1 MVAHGGRSRSCI
13 SVSGPVLFFV
23 SIPVV
28 LVPAPVLALPDLD
41 ETVSS
46 RACTLHLDDMSY
58 SLRQSPQARRQH
70 QAPGSRNQ
78 RVIRSLLSSSTRRLR
93 SPQFRHHTGR
103 SPHILSLATSQSP
116 SRRKHGAGAAP
127 TPPALGD
134 LPVPPPII
142 TSIRQPRHTTS
153 ATSPA
158 EYSGARSGAG
168 SPANN
173 VARRQRPGLSTAQP
187 YSLARSP
194 IAAGSTGRAGTSLR
208 SQLRSQRRSART
220 PTRAAT
226 AGVRAYSEPRSPVQ
240 ATGLFGSDYDTTGVI
255 VSCSNTRYRLAVV
268 MPHDSQDT
276 LDTANRS
283 ASSPD
288 LPASGKHDDDAGSQG
303 GDGDASAPP
312 KRKGSA
318 SYTVTDLKCV
328 PHGSFTATLNRVASV
343 PVDTTLS
350 HVRGLVQ
357 VLWHDRMHQVHGAAP
372 RQARRT
378 SKLHGCTA

>member
-1 MVAHGGRSRSCI
+1 MHI
-13 SVSGPVLFFV
+13 SFGPGVSFPV
-23 SIPVV
+23 
-28 LVPAPVLALPDLD
+28 VLALPDLD

-70 QAPGSRNQ
+70 KAPGSRNQ

-116 SRRKHGAGAAP
+116 SRRKHGAGAAL

-158 EYSGARSGAG
+158 EYSGARSGVG
-168 SPANN
+168 SPANS
-173 VARRQRPGLSTAQP
+173 VARRPRPGLSTVQP

-194 IAAGSTGRAGTSLR
+194 IAAGSTGRSLR

-268 MPHDSQDT
+268 MPHDSHDT

-283 ASSPD
+283 ASTPD
-288 LPASGKHDDDAGSQG
+288 SPASGKHDDDAGSQG
-303 GDGDASAPP
+303 GDSDASAPP

-328 PHGSFTATLNRVASV
+328 SHGSLTVALNRVTSV

-350 HVRGLVQ
+350 HVRDFVQ
-357 VLWHDRMHQVHGAAP
+357 VLWHDSMHQVHGATP